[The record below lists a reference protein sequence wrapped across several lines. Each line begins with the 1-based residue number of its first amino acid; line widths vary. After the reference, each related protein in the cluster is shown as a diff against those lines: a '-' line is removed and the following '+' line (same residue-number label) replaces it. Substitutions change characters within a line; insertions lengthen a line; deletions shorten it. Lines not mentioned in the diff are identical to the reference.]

1 MLYISPRIR
10 RLIDM
15 AIEEDDVGF
24 VVASAVFFSGGSAGG
39 HQAEVVDARLVAKQD
54 LTLAG
59 VAMVDAVFERVD
71 PALKWTFDF
80 SDGELVRRGEV
91 IGRARGR
98 AISIL
103 RAERIALNFLQRM
116 SGIATQTATYVAALG
131 ESTTRILDTR
141 KTLPG
146 YREFDKYAVRCG
158 GGMNHRF
165 SLSAGVMLKDNH
177 LAAAGGDIAEAV
189 RRVREQAP
197 PTLKIEV
204 EVSDLA
210 ELQLALEAAADII
223 MLDNISTEIMAEA
236 VVRVDAFCK
245 NLRPGADSTAPFKRH
260 IALEASGNI
269 TLERLPELATL
280 GLDYISSGALT
291 HSVQAADI
299 SLKF

>member
-10 RLIDM
+10 SLIDM
-15 AIEEDDVGF
+15 ALDEDEVGF
-24 VVASAVFFSGGSAGG
+24 DVASAVFFAGDSAGKD
-39 HQAEVVDARLVAKQD
+39 AELVDARLVAKQD

-59 VAMVDAVFERVD
+59 VAMVQAVFERVD
-71 PALKWTFDF
+71 PAVTWTFEY
-80 SDGELVRRGEV
+80 SDGQRVRNGE
-91 IGRARGR
+91 IIARARGR

-103 RAERIALNFLQRM
+103 RAERIALNFLQHM
-116 SGIATQTATYVAALG
+116 SAVATKTAAYVRALG
-131 ESTTRILDTR
+131 ESQTRILDTR

-146 YREFDKYAVRCG
+146 YRELDKYAVRCG

-165 SLSAGVMLKDNH
+165 NLSAGVMLKDNH

-189 RRVREQAP
+189 RRVRAQAP

-204 EVSDLA
+204 EVSNLE
-210 ELQLALEAAADII
+210 ELQQALEAAADII
-223 MLDNISTEIMAEA
+223 MLDNMSTEMMAEA

>member
-15 AIEEDDVGF
+15 ALEEDEVGF
-24 VVASAVFFSGGSAGG
+24 DVASAVFFAGDSAADGDPN
-39 HQAEVVDARLVAKQD
+39 EVDARLVAKQD
-54 LTLAG
+54 LILSG
-59 VAMVDAVFERVD
+59 VAIVEAVFERVD
-71 PALKWTFDF
+71 PAVAWTFEF
-80 SDGELVRRGEV
+80 SDGQQIRSGEIIARG
-91 IGRARGR
+91 RGR

-116 SGIATQTATYVAALG
+116 SAVATKTATYVEALG
-131 ESTTRILDTR
+131 ESKTRILDTR

-146 YREFDKYAVRCG
+146 YRELDKYAVRCG

-165 SLSAGVMLKDNH
+165 NLSAGVMLKDNH

-189 RRVREQAP
+189 RRVRAQAP
-197 PTLKIEV
+197 PTLKVEV
-204 EVSDLA
+204 EVSDLE
-210 ELQLALEAAADII
+210 ELQQALKASADII
-223 MLDNISTEIMAEA
+223 MLDNMSTHMMGEA
-236 VVRVDAFCK
+236 VLQVDEFCK
-245 NLRPGADSTAPFKRH
+245 DLRPGTDSTPFQRH

-269 TLERLPELATL
+269 TLERLPELSQL

-291 HSVQAADI
+291 HSVEAADI